1 MLSNVYII
9 ATVTISPSGIVSVC
23 SGDQLELMCNVTGS
37 PVLEWRIM
45 TSQVYRR
52 GVTSQGG
59 ADTQMSYL
67 IIGNC
72 NSTFT
77 FTRISDEN
85 DMPLVSRL
93 LISPVNRGLNGAIVI
108 CEDQTTLMQSTT
120 TIIVTQDIQD
130 DQHSMSRHNS
140 VCMLME

>member
-1 MLSNVYII
+1 M
-9 ATVTISPSGIVSVC
+9 ISPSEMVSVC
-23 SGDQLELMCNVTGS
+23 SSDQLELTCNVTGS
-37 PVLEWRIM
+37 PVLEWRIVA
-45 TSQVYRR
+45 SQIYRR

-67 IIGNC
+67 TID

-93 LISPVNRGLNGAIVI
+93 LISPVNRDLNQTRVI
-108 CEDQTTLMQSTT
+108 CDDLANPDSMLSLTT
-120 TIIVTQDIQD
+120 TIIVTQDIQED
-130 DQHSMSRHNS
+130 PSMGKPLWSRN
-140 VCMLME
+140 